1 MLAGSFCAPQT
12 IFATPRSALQPK
24 PIPRDRDEMDI
35 PRLHVGT
42 QRTTLLCVAGSHPGC
57 AIRTM
62 WPGRHVVAPAIGRW
76 SVGAISGRHEVQT
89 RIARLQHPDRGLD
102 GVVHHRRRRVRFRP
116 LPLGSAPR
124 PDRRKQSPGSR
135 YAAGR
140 QSPSCSCSRLP
151 HGRAEK
157 ESCRLERRSRKANF
171 VTAHPASRHPLISTP
186 QPIPS
191 IGTRRYLSVRCS
203 RYQR

>member
-1 MLAGSFCAPQT
+1 
-12 IFATPRSALQPK
+12 
-24 PIPRDRDEMDI
+24 MDI

-42 QRTTLLCVAGSHPGC
+42 QRTTLLCAAGHPGC

-76 SVGAISGRHEVQT
+76 SVGAISGRHGPNPHCQAAAP
-89 RIARLQHPDRGLD
+89 RQRGLD

-140 QSPSCSCSRLP
+140 QSPSCSCSDCHTDVRKRKVAVLSGGP
-151 HGRAEK
+151 
-157 ESCRLERRSRKANF
+157 RKANF

-191 IGTRRYLSVRCS
+191 IGTRRYPLCVAPDINVDLVSSYR
-203 RYQR
+203 RAAPAR